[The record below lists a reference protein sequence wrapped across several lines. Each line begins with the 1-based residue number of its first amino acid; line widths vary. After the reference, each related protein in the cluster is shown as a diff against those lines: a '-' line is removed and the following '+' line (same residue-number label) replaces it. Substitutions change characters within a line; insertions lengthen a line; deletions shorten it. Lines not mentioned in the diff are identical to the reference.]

1 MRLTVAVRDTILGVS
16 GSYTP
21 LPYLSRPSSLHTFK
35 SSKGRFAMS
44 TPTAYGMS
52 RSLSIPFEEADQQ
65 VRAALQE
72 EGFGVLTEIDVRE
85 TLKKKLDV
93 DFRPYRIL
101 GACNP
106 ALAHQALSAE
116 EQVGL
121 LLPCNVIVY
130 EGNEVGTSVVAVLDP
145 QAQLAVAANEA
156 LVSLGAEVRAR
167 MERVLARLPDD

>member
-1 MRLTVAVRDTILGVS
+1 
-16 GSYTP
+16 
-21 LPYLSRPSSLHTFK
+21 
-35 SSKGRFAMS
+35 
-44 TPTAYGMS
+44 
-52 RSLSIPFEEADQQ
+52 
-65 VRAALQE
+65 
-72 EGFGVLTEIDVRE
+72 
-85 TLKKKLDV
+85 V

-167 MERVLARLPDD
+167 MERVLARLSDD

>member
-1 MRLTVAVRDTILGVS
+1 
-16 GSYTP
+16 
-21 LPYLSRPSSLHTFK
+21 
-35 SSKGRFAMS
+35 MS
-44 TPTAYGMS
+44 QGNAYGMS
-52 RSLSIPFEEADQQ
+52 RSLAIPFEEADAQ
-65 VRAALQE
+65 VRVALQE

-106 ALAHQALSAE
+106 PLAHQALSAE

-130 EGNEVGTSVVAVLDP
+130 AGEAPGTSVVAVLDP
-145 QAQLAVAANEA
+145 QAQLAVAGNEA
-156 LVSLGAEVRAR
+156 LTSLGQEVRSR
-167 MERVLARLPDD
+167 MERVLARLVDA